1 MNPGSIAALRGA
13 HARDGITSRR
23 RLRQRGNLSQ
33 RSRQRRR
40 LFQRKPRALAA
51 GPIGACLAD
60 LAMIVKAMPEPTVIM
75 IPARLR
81 STRLPNK
88 PLAEIGGVPMIVQV
102 WRRACA
108 AAVGPVV
115 VACAEPA
122 IAEAVEAHG
131 GTAVPTD
138 PELPSGTDRIFQALG
153 RIDPER
159 TFARVINLQ
168 GDLPTLEPAAIR
180 SVLAPLEQLGTDMA
194 TLAVATE
201 DPAEKADP
209 NVVKAIIAFDAARP
223 RLGRALYFT
232 RATAPAGDGPVY
244 HHVGIYAFRR
254 AALERFATLPPSPLE
269 RRERLEQLRA
279 LEAGMTI
286 GVALVDSNP
295 LGVDTPED
303 LARARR
309 EIDARAV

>member
-1 MNPGSIAALRGA
+1 MNQGSGVERMPATVSPRDTTSGNAAICPSA
-13 HARDGITSRR
+13 
-23 RLRQRGNLSQ
+23 RGNAAVCFSEC
-33 RSRQRRR
+33 
-40 LFQRKPRALAA
+40 RALVARVRARA
-51 GPIGACLAD
+51 GLAD
-60 LAMIVKAMPEPTVIM
+60 LAMIVNPMPDATVIM

-88 PLAEIGGVPMIVQV
+88 PLAEIGGAPMIVQV

-108 AAVGPVV
+108 AEVGPVI
-115 VACAEPA
+115 VACAELE
-122 IAEAVEAHG
+122 IAEVVEAHG
-131 GTAVPTD
+131 GTSVLTD
-138 PELPSGTDRIFQALG
+138 PDLPSGTDRIFQALG
-153 RIDPER
+153 RIDPKR
-159 TFARVINLQ
+159 RFARVINLQ
-168 GDLPTLEPAAIR
+168 GDLPTLDPMAIR
-180 SVLAPLEQLGTDMA
+180 TVLEPLEQLGTDMG

-209 NVVKAIIAFDAARP
+209 NVVKAVIAFDDARP

-232 RATAPAGDGPVY
+232 RAMAPSGDGPI
-244 HHVGIYAFRR
+244 HHHIGIYAFRR
-254 AALERFATLPPSPLE
+254 PILERFATLPPSPLE

-279 LEAGMTI
+279 LEAGITI

-309 EIDARAV
+309 EIEARAV